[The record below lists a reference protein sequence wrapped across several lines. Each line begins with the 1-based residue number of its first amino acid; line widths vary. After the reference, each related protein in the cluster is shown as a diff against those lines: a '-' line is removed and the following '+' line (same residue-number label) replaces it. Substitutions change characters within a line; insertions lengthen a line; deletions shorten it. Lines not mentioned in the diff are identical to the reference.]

1 MAPRLTTA
9 ALALLG
15 AVAFGALATIAATE
29 PTSVASAFGRSGWLI
44 PACLSLAALTLL
56 ALALTLADAH
66 PIVPALVL
74 LGAAWMVGMPASEPW
89 RSLTAVAGALLLG
102 VAELAYWSLDF
113 KIAGRDQRAI
123 HIRRAATIAILVGA
137 SVVLGL
143 VPELDVSPT
152 ATAGVELTAVGL
164 LAAAALIAV
173 AASLAWHLRSSTAR
187 N

>member
-1 MAPRLTTA
+1 
-9 ALALLG
+9 
-15 AVAFGALATIAATE
+15 
-29 PTSVASAFGRSGWLI
+29 
-44 PACLSLAALTLL
+44 
-56 ALALTLADAH
+56 
-66 PIVPALVL
+66 
-74 LGAAWMVGMPASEPW
+74 
-89 RSLTAVAGALLLG
+89 LLLG